1 MPTFSE
7 TFLCTALPERIS
19 GSKVRVAVLVSPRL
33 ISDTPANAG
42 LDNWPDV
49 RDWPGIDPTWQ
60 LTISQGGTTVTL
72 PATEVPAEPYDEAS
86 WSALFPP
93 DMPVTPYQPKDRSQA
108 PIVSYPVSK
117 VRDAVKELH
126 LAVLTDS
133 CDEFPTVTQLDR
145 MPRFQDLKRAAD
157 PDSDPTADGS
167 PKPDADIGVAE
178 AFARTD
184 MFHGVRPGSQ
194 RPVPRVQR
202 LTPRKGHPDGGTEV
216 RIEGTD
222 FIAPLTV
229 HFDQTPAR
237 NVRPLSPGTI
247 LCQSPPRA
255 TPTDN
260 QMQVTVTTR
269 FGTSATNEDTIF
281 YYDTGIG

>member
-1 MPTFSE
+1 MATFSE

-19 GSKVRVAVLVSPRL
+19 GTKVRVAVLVSPRL
-33 ISDTPANAG
+33 TSDTPAAAG

-49 RDWPGIDPTWQ
+49 RDWPSIRPTWQ
-60 LTISQGGTTVTL
+60 LTISQGDTTVTL

-93 DMPVTPYQPKDRSQA
+93 TMPTTPYQPRDRSRA
-108 PIVSYPVSK
+108 PIISYPVGK

-133 CDEFPTVTQLDR
+133 RDEFPTVAALDR

-157 PDSDPTADGS
+157 PDSDPTADAS

-184 MFHGVRPGSQ
+184 TFHGVRPGSQ
-194 RPVPRVQR
+194 RPMPTVESVS
-202 LTPRKGHPDGGTEV
+202 PRKGHPDGGTEV
-216 RIEGTD
+216 RIDGTN
-222 FIAPLTV
+222 FIAPVTV
-229 HFDQTPAR
+229 RFDQTPAR
-237 NVRPLSPGTI
+237 SVRLLSPTTI
-247 LCQSPPRA
+247 LCVSPPRVSID
-255 TPTDN
+255 DN
-260 QMQVTVTTR
+260 LMEVTVTTR
-269 FGTSATNEDTIF
+269 YGTSATTPDTTF
-281 YYDTGIG
+281 RYDTGIG